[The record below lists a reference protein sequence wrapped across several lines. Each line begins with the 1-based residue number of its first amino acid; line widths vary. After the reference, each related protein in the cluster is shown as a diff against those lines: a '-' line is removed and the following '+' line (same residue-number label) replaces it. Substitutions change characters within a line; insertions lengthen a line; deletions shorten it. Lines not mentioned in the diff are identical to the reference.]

1 MEEQYTKQYT
11 AIYAKRHF
19 TLCHLEECRG
29 AHLVTPMAT
38 TSLLSFSNARI
49 WRHDTRQHNNKTNAT
64 TIIIM

>member
-19 TLCHLEECRG
+19 TLCHLAECRG

-38 TSLLSFSNARI
+38 TSLLSFSNA
-49 WRHDTRQHNNKTNAT
+49 HDTKQHNNKTNAT
-64 TIIIM
+64 TIIIL